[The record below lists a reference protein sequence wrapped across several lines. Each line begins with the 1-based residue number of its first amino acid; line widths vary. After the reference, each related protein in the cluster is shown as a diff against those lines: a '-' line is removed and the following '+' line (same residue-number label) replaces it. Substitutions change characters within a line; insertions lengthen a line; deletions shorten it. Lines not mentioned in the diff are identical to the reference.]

1 MSSFFS
7 LSDGSSSQGFDEA
20 LAGSLES
27 SFEIEAGTDGQ
38 ARMIDEEA
46 GDIRVVDLCAVDLGA
61 EGLSAVDAGA
71 EGLGAVDLGAEG
83 LSAVDAGAEGLG
95 AVDLGAEGLSAVD
108 AGAEGLGAEGVGAVG
123 GLDTANVGAT
133 SLGAAG
139 LAAGFFCITG
149 FAFIGTPIAEKFGD
163 DESGLKPSVS
173 RGGSGSKNLGG
184 RPIPCVF
191 ERGRV
196 PEAPAAETSPVP
208 ANKART
214 ARHRHIARAP
224 GGERTRRDEL
234 KKLRE
239 FIFLVGATCR
249 ESP

>member
-83 LSAVDAGAEGLG
+83 LS
-95 AVDLGAEGLSAVD
+95 
-108 AGAEGLGAEGVGAVG
+108 AEGVGAVG

>member
-83 LSAVDAGAEGLG
+83 LSAVDA
-95 AVDLGAEGLSAVD
+95 GAEGLSAVD

>member
-1 MSSFFS
+1 
-7 LSDGSSSQGFDEA
+7 
-20 LAGSLES
+20 
-27 SFEIEAGTDGQ
+27 
-38 ARMIDEEA
+38 MIDEEA
-46 GDIRVVDLCAVDLGA
+46 GDIRVVDLC
-61 EGLSAVDAGA
+61 
-71 EGLGAVDLGAEG
+71 AVDLGAEG

>member
-71 EGLGAVDLGAEG
+71 EGLGAVDL
-83 LSAVDAGAEGLG
+83 GAEGLG

>member
-46 GDIRVVDLCAVDLGA
+46 GDIRVVDLCAVDL
-61 EGLSAVDAGA
+61 GA

>member
-61 EGLSAVDAGA
+61 EGLSAVD
-71 EGLGAVDLGAEG
+71 L
-83 LSAVDAGAEGLG
+83 GAEGLG